1 MNCEIKTRGML
12 KMIVMDVRI
21 DNFYAFKNFHMN
33 MSYPKKIV
41 NSYIENEYLSERQN
55 FRYKMQLGKLRLVRC

>member
-1 MNCEIKTRGML
+1 
-12 KMIVMDVRI
+12 MIVMDVRI

-41 NSYIENEYLSERQN
+41 NSYIEDEYLSERPN
-55 FRYKMQLGKLRLVRC
+55 FRYKKV

>member
-41 NSYIENEYLSERQN
+41 NSYIENEYL
-55 FRYKMQLGKLRLVRC
+55 